1 MRVGIHQPN
10 FLPWLGY
17 FYKIK
22 KSDIFVF
29 LDDVPFSK
37 GSYTNR
43 AKILIDNKKKW
54 LTVPVITSHR
64 LGQSIQDVEI
74 IENDSW
80 RNKIMGLLQQ
90 AYGKHKYYEE
100 FVDTV
105 KNVIIGCSRNL
116 ADINISL
123 IKGICNFLDIKTN
136 FIRSS
141 ELKIQGKS
149 TALLVDL
156 CKRLNANCY
165 ISGLGAKTY
174 QDEDFFLKN
183 DIDIGYSDFQ
193 HPIYSQG
200 TKEFLFGLSIVDM
213 LFREG
218 NIYS

>member
-183 DIDIGYSDFQ
+183 DIDIEYSDFQ